1 MSDRKNKSRRWK
13 YSKPMFWG
21 MVLILAALLLI
32 LDGVGIEFGAGITT
46 WRIVVGVLLLGWLAC
61 EIVRLKFADIFFP
74 LAFLFLVFR
83 DPLAGLLNW
92 NEDNIPKTWI
102 IIVAAALLTTGFH
115 VLFDH
120 RKTVTVNGQEVYTDA
135 VGSGKVGKETLYADA
150 KSLSGFTIS
159 NHLGAVEFFL
169 SNVEEYPGSGVI
181 TICDNLGLVTLHL
194 PKDWNVVTQCS
205 DNLGTISVPE
215 HTSSGDKSITLD
227 VHDNLGRI
235 EVKFE

>member
-1 MSDRKNKSRRWK
+1 MSTSKNRLRKWR
-13 YSKPMFWG
+13 SKPIFWG

-32 LDGVGIEFGAGITT
+32 LDGMGIDFGAGLST
-46 WRIVVGVLLLGWLAC
+46 WRIIAGVLLLGWLVC

-74 LAFLFLVFR
+74 LAFLFIVFR
-83 DPLAGLLNW
+83 EPLANLLDL
-92 NEDNIPKTWI
+92 NEENLPEIWI

-115 VLFDH
+115 ILFD
-120 RKTVTVNGQEVYTDA
+120 RKKTVKINGQEVHTDA
-135 VGSGKVGKETLYADA
+135 VGSGRVGKETLYADA
-150 KSLSGFTIS
+150 KNLSGYTIS

-169 SNVEEYPGSGVI
+169 SNKEEYPGSGVI

-194 PKDWNVVTQCS
+194 PNDWNVVTQCS

-215 HTSSGDKSITLD
+215 HTSGGEKSITLD

-235 EVKFE
+235 EVKFED